1 MMRYEVGQVLFV
13 ILSKKSQV
21 YPMMVVEEITK
32 KTLQGENVNYVLR
45 GGADPTSTVLLNQV
59 DGEIFES
66 AEEAK
71 KTLISRATSQI
82 ERLVLNAV
90 TKSKEWY
97 SKSAIQETIVHEL
110 PEVTDVPTIVLSDG
124 TIARVKM
131 PSLAG

>member
-32 KTLQGENVNYVLR
+32 KNLQGEDVNYVLQ

-71 KTLISRATSQI
+71 NTLISRATSQI
-82 ERLVLNAV
+82 ERLVSNAV
-90 TKSKEWY
+90 AKSKEWY
-97 SKSAIQETIVHEL
+97 SKSVIQETVVHEL
-110 PEVTDVPTIVLSDG
+110 PEASTVVLPDG

-131 PSLAG
+131 PSLAS

>member
-1 MMRYEVGQVLFV
+1 MRYEVGQVLFV

-32 KTLQGENVNYVLR
+32 KNLQGEDVNYVLQ

-71 KTLISRATSQI
+71 NTLISRATSQI
-82 ERLVLNAV
+82 ERLVSNAV
-90 TKSKEWY
+90 AKSKEWY
-97 SKSAIQETIVHEL
+97 SNSVIQETVVHEL
-110 PEVTDVPTIVLSDG
+110 PAASTVVLPDG

-131 PSLAG
+131 PSLAS

>member
-71 KTLISRATSQI
+71 KTLI
-82 ERLVLNAV
+82 
-90 TKSKEWY
+90 
-97 SKSAIQETIVHEL
+97 
-110 PEVTDVPTIVLSDG
+110 
-124 TIARVKM
+124 
-131 PSLAG
+131 

>member
-1 MMRYEVGQVLFV
+1 MRYEVGQVLFV

-32 KTLQGENVNYVLR
+32 KTLQGEDVNYVLQ

-71 KTLISRATSQI
+71 NTLISRATSQI
-82 ERLVLNAV
+82 ERLVANAV
-90 TKSKEWY
+90 AKSKEWY
-97 SKSAIQETIVHEL
+97 SKLAIQETVVHEL
-110 PEVTDVPTIVLSDG
+110 PEVADVPTIVLPDG

-131 PSLAG
+131 PSLAS

>member
-1 MMRYEVGQVLFV
+1 MRYEVGQVLFV

-131 PSLAG
+131 PSLAS

>member
-1 MMRYEVGQVLFV
+1 MRYEVGQVLFV

-32 KTLQGENVNYVLR
+32 KNLQGEDVNYVLQ

-71 KTLISRATSQI
+71 NTLISRATSQI
-82 ERLVLNAV
+82 ERLVSNAV
-90 TKSKEWY
+90 AKSKEWY
-97 SKSAIQETIVHEL
+97 SKSVIQETVVHEL
-110 PEVTDVPTIVLSDG
+110 PEASTVVLPDG

-131 PSLAG
+131 PSLAS

>member
-1 MMRYEVGQVLFV
+1 MRYEVGQVLFV

-32 KTLQGENVNYVLR
+32 KTLQGEDVNYVLQ

-71 KTLISRATSQI
+71 NTLISRATSQI
-82 ERLVLNAV
+82 ERLVSNAV
-90 TKSKEWY
+90 AKSKEWY
-97 SKSAIQETIVHEL
+97 SKSAIQETVVHEL
-110 PEVTDVPTIVLSDG
+110 PEASAASTVVLPDG

-131 PSLAG
+131 SSLAS